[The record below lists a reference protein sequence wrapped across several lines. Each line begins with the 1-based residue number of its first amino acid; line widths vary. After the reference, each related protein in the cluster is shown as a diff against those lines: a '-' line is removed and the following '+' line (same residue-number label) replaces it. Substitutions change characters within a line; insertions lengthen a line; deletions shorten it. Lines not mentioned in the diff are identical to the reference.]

1 MDGCNL
7 RKDLLLA
14 DDVETVLDGCVDGF
28 KLFQLKNSRI
38 VSMMCSVEAR
48 VEGLCKVRRSCL
60 PTDWRHW
67 SSTLVMYSE
76 KVYVGGRRPAVVE
89 TFQNLLNI
97 IGRKNWLQNCL
108 SLFHWY
114 SEKLILKICIFKMF
128 SCILCMQWFLKEKR
142 LWSIGM

>member
-1 MDGCNL
+1 MAVKHFFRQSQRAVETVCDEFGLPQRVEEKMLGLICFHRFALMNVYGRL

-60 PTDWRHW
+60 PTD
-67 SSTLVMYSE
+67 
-76 KVYVGGRRPAVVE
+76 
-89 TFQNLLNI
+89 
-97 IGRKNWLQNCL
+97 
-108 SLFHWY
+108 
-114 SEKLILKICIFKMF
+114 
-128 SCILCMQWFLKEKR
+128 
-142 LWSIGM
+142 